1 MSKTDQVLIIQPQH
15 ELKFVGSFKN
25 PITSYIKLS
34 NPSDKKIGFK
44 IKTTAPKKYCVRPNS
59 GVLDAKEFTDI
70 AVSLQALDFDQ
81 SEKNKH
87 KFMVQ
92 SIFVP
97 DGDYNLE
104 SLWKDVK
111 EDAVMGTKL
120 KCVFERKES
129 NTGAGPESA
138 VGATN
143 AILSNSAPSHEDKN
157 KRIGD
162 SPSIHHQDGELQK
175 AAKEVKQLREDES
188 SLRHENMMLKEEVL
202 RLQLLCKSEGHSQS
216 APMRASMVQQAAQPV
231 QPVMVIIAIVVCM
244 VGIVLGKFIL

>member
-1 MSKTDQVLIIQPQH
+1 MSKTDQVLIIEPQH
-15 ELKFVGSFKN
+15 ELKFVGSFKS
-25 PITSYIKLS
+25 PITSYIKLT
-34 NPSDKKIGFK
+34 NPSDKTIGFK

-59 GVLDAKEFTDI
+59 GVLEPEEFTNI

-97 DGDYNLE
+97 DRDYNLE

-129 NTGAGPESA
+129 NTVGTGPAVEASSA
-138 VGATN
+138 V
-143 AILSNSAPSHEDKN
+143 LSNSAPSHEDKN

-216 APMRASMVQQAAQPV
+216 VPMRSSMAQQAAQPV

>member
-1 MSKTDQVLIIQPQH
+1 MSKTDQVLIIEPQH

-25 PITSYIKLS
+25 PITSYIKLT
-34 NPSDKKIGFK
+34 NPSDEKIGFK

-59 GVLDAKEFTDI
+59 GVLSAKTSTNI

-97 DGDYNLE
+97 EGDYNLE

-129 NTGAGPESA
+129 NTVGTAAA
-138 VGATN
+138 VEALN
-143 AILSNSAPSHEDKN
+143 AVLSNSAPSHEDKN

-162 SPSIHHQDGELQK
+162 SPSIHQDGELQK

-216 APMRASMVQQAAQPV
+216 APMRASMAQQAAQPV